1 MTPAGA
7 QRRLQAAVAGLS
19 TALFLLTA
27 PGRIPFPDD
36 EIVFQTTQ
44 SLYERGSLAIP
55 GIARRS
61 GEMAGQAKGTFG
73 WSEGADGQRYGFFG
87 HGLSLVALPAY
98 ALAKLTFPLAPPT
111 WRYAVRS
118 DHLAFHDRDPF
129 ADWAR
134 LVVSLTNAAITGV
147 TAGVL
152 VAWLVTLGF
161 GLRAATLTALGYALG
176 TAAWPY
182 TRTFL
187 SEPLSALCLLLCALG
202 IARYHRGRR
211 RADGRGV
218 GWLWAAG
225 AIAGFAAH
233 VHVLNL
239 SAIPCLLVYALWP
252 LWREGGGAA
261 LRRERRAWGGAALL
275 GLVGV
280 AALGLSHYLRFGSA
294 FETGRFGIYSWLVP
308 PWTGLAALAV
318 APGRSLFL
326 YAPAVTLGLAGIP
339 ALRRRLPVVA
349 AFAAAMI
356 LVRAATISL
365 RSDWFGGWALGPRHL
380 VPVLPFAIVPLA
392 ALWERALRAGRGAR
406 LALGGLELAAVG
418 LCLYLSLYSILEFM
432 ILLSRD
438 PAVRAF
444 GSVSDASHWWP
455 SASPIV
461 GYRAMKVDVLSVG
474 AWRLAERGHWGL
486 AVIFACVAAVAI
498 AAAVILVRTLRRAPG
513 VR

>member
-7 QRRLQAAVAGLS
+7 QRRLQAAVAAVS
-19 TALFLLTA
+19 TALFLMTA

-73 WSEGADGQRYGFFG
+73 WAEGRDGARYGFFG
-87 HGLSLVALPAY
+87 HGLSVVALPAY
-98 ALAKLTFPLAPPT
+98 GLAKLTYPWVPPT
-111 WRYAVRS
+111 WRYGVRS

-134 LVVSLTNAAITGV
+134 LVVSLTNCAITGAA
-147 TAGVL
+147 AGVL
-152 VAWLVTLGF
+152 LAWLTTLGF
-161 GLRAATLTALGYALG
+161 GLRAATLTALGFALG

-187 SEPLSALCLLLCALG
+187 SEPLSGLCLLLCALG

-211 RADGRGV
+211 RGDGGGV

-239 SAIPCLLVYALWP
+239 SALPCLLGYALWP
-252 LWREGGGAA
+252 LVREGGGAA

-318 APGRSLFL
+318 APGRSLLL
-326 YAPAVTLGLAGIP
+326 YAPAVALGFAGIP

-349 AFAAAMI
+349 VFAASML
-356 LVRAATISL
+356 LVRAATISF

-380 VPVLPFAIVPLA
+380 VPVLPFAILPLA

-418 LCLYLSLYSILEFM
+418 VTLYLSLYSILEWM
-432 ILLSRD
+432 IHLSRD

-444 GSVSDASHWWP
+444 GSVSDASHWWW
-455 SASPIV
+455 SASPLA
-461 GYRAMKVDVLSVG
+461 GYHTLKVDVLSVG
-474 AWRLAERGHWGL
+474 AWRLAQRGHWGL
-486 AVIFACVAAVAI
+486 LVIFACIAAAGLG
-498 AAAVILVRTLRRAPG
+498 AAAVIVRTLRRRPHGA
-513 VR
+513 